1 MEKYTKHE
9 AMALDESK
17 HPRDD
22 DGKFTDK
29 ASGEKSLR
37 DYQMKYGLE
46 DGRLKYYRDRMEDA
60 GIDLSNRSESDN
72 ITKEDYHKIRS
83 LVNDKISTYRAHLER
98 KGKIKTT
105 IFTFEY
111 IYIVELNNDDDYSF
125 EILDK
130 ELND

>member
-1 MEKYTKHE
+1 
-9 AMALDESK
+9 MAFDESK
-17 HPRDD
+17 HPRDEE
-22 DGKFTDK
+22 GKFTDK

-37 DYQMKYGLE
+37 DYQMKHGLE

-60 GIDLSNRSESDN
+60 GIDLSNRSESDK

-83 LVNDKISTYRAHLER
+83 LVNDKISTYRTQLER
-98 KGKIKTT
+98 KGKIKTI
-105 IFTFEY
+105 IFTFEH

-125 EILDK
+125 KILDK